1 MAERDPARAE
11 STDEVKSHL
20 DEGIKSCAK
29 LIASYRQ
36 VFAHDRRLFRK
47 GWKR

>member
-1 MAERDPARAE
+1 MADPEPARAH

-20 DEGIKSCAK
+20 DKGLKSCTK
-29 LIASYRQ
+29 LLASYRE
-36 VFAHDRRLFRK
+36 ALTRERHPIRD